1 MNSKLTVVALALV
14 VSGCQVSV
22 RLGSDGTFVPH
33 RHEPI
38 AAPASAPAAAEVVTK
53 AETNSAPVCPSAPAV
68 AVCTTA
74 QPVVKTEPENQAS
87 AAPANPPEA
96 NSVAAES
103 QNTQPQEAQTQ
114 SSQPQEAQAQNT
126 QPQEQSSEQQAQ
138 SETSATADVAV
149 DEKISLPADTF
160 DIEKYVEQ
168 SASCVQQRP
177 CSQAQEE
184 QSSPAP
190 KVVNE
195 PKKLEPAKVIEQAKP
210 AESVIERKAL
220 TVESGGIQR
229 VDRKRTAP
237 VRVEVPPDMP
247 R

>member
-1 MNSKLTVVALALV
+1 MNSKLIGVVLVFV

-22 RLGSDGTFVPH
+22 RLGADGTFVPH
-33 RHEPI
+33 THEPI
-38 AAPASAPAAAEVVTK
+38 AAPASASAPTTAEVVTK

-68 AVCTTA
+68 AECPSV
-74 QPVVKTEPENQAS
+74 QPVVMAASETQTS

-103 QNTQPQEAQTQ
+103 QNTQPQEAP
-114 SSQPQEAQAQNT
+114 SQNT

-138 SETSATADVAV
+138 SESSAKADVAV
-149 DEKISLPADTF
+149 DDKASATAETF

-177 CSQAQEE
+177 CIQTQAEE
-184 QSSPAP
+184 SSLAP
-190 KVVNE
+190 NVVNE
-195 PKKLEPAKVIEQAKP
+195 PKKPEPAKVIEQAKP
-210 AESVIERKAL
+210 ADSVIDRKAVS
-220 TVESGGIQR
+220 VESGGIQR
-229 VDRKRTAP
+229 VDRRRTAP
-237 VRVEVPPDMP
+237 IRVEVPPDMP

>member
-1 MNSKLTVVALALV
+1 MNSKLIVVALVFV

-22 RLGSDGTFVPH
+22 RLGADGTFVPH
-33 RHEPI
+33 THEPI
-38 AAPASAPAAAEVVTK
+38 AAPASAPAPITAEVVTK
-53 AETNSAPVCPSAPAV
+53 PETTSAQVCPSAPAV
-68 AVCTTA
+68 AECPTA
-74 QPVVKTEPENQAS
+74 QPVPASETQTS

-103 QNTQPQEAQTQ
+103 QNTQPQE
-114 SSQPQEAQAQNT
+114 SQAQNT
-126 QPQEQSSEQQAQ
+126 QPQKQSSEQQAQ
-138 SETSATADVAV
+138 SEPPAKSDVAV
-149 DEKISLPADTF
+149 DEKASVPAETF

-177 CSQAQEE
+177 CIQTQEE

-190 KVVNE
+190 TVVNQ
-195 PKKLEPAKVIEQAKP
+195 PKQPEPAKVTEQAKP
-210 AESVIERKAL
+210 ADSVIDRKAVN
-220 TVESGGIQR
+220 VESGGIQR

-237 VRVEVPPDMP
+237 IRVEVPPDMP